1 MLNPKLKEIYTK
13 EVIPTLE
20 IISDFLEERNVK
32 AYVYD
37 KKTYKGIT
45 APVAI
50 VFDEPSIDTE
60 VSLLT
65 EKSCRLYMDLLEP
78 EDEEYFVTIISVG
91 KKSVWELIVGDN
103 KISLWVK

>member
-20 IISDFLEERNVK
+20 IISNFLEERNVV

-50 VFDEPSIDTE
+50 VFDEPSLDTE
-60 VSLLT
+60 VSILT

-78 EDEEYFVTIISVG
+78 EDEEYFVTITVVG
-91 KKSVWELIVGDN
+91 KKSIWENIVRE
-103 KISLWVK
+103 KTSLWVK